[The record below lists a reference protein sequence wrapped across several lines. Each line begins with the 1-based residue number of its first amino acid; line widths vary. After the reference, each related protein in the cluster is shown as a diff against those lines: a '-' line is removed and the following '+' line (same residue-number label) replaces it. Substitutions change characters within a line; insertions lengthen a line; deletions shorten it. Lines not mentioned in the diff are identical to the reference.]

1 MSDSSSSALEP
12 VIKFIYLTSHT
23 DNFLFTF
30 VEYAVDYIRIC
41 RVLSSGARHQ
51 AHAVSYTGYTAD
63 YKLCV
68 LPYNL
73 CMKQKT
79 PFAVSKQS

>member
-30 VEYAVDYIRIC
+30 VEYAVDYIRLW

-51 AHAVSYTGYTAD
+51 AHTVSYTTD

-68 LPYNL
+68 LPCNL

-79 PFAVSKQS
+79 PCTVSKQS

>member
-12 VIKFIYLTSHT
+12 VIKFIYLTSYT
-23 DNFLFTF
+23 DNFLFTL
-30 VEYAVDYIRIC
+30 VEYAVDYIRLW

-51 AHAVSYTGYTAD
+51 AHAVSYTID
-63 YKLCV
+63 YRQFV

-79 PFAVSKQS
+79 PFTVSKQS